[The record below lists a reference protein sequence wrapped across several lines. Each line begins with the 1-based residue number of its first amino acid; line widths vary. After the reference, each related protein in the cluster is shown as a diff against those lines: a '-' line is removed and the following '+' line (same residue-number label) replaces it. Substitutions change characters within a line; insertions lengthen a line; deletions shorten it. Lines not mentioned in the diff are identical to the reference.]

1 MTKKDDVGYKKPPR
15 HTQFKPGKSGNPA
28 GRPKGKKNL
37 KTLLEQR
44 LRKTVTI
51 VEKGRKKTVTM
62 GEVVVA
68 KLIADAA
75 AGDALAR
82 RDLIRLMEGMIDKPE
97 TGLRIFYLDAED
109 QNV

>member
-15 HTQFKPGKSGNPA
+15 HSQFKPGKSGNPA

-51 VEKGRKKTVTM
+51 MEKGRKKTLTM
-62 GEVVVA
+62 GELVVA
-68 KLIADAA
+68 KLVADAA
-75 AGDALAR
+75 SGDALAR
-82 RDLIRLMEGMIDKPE
+82 KDLIRLMEGLIDKPD
-97 TGLRIFYLDAED
+97 TALRIIYMDEED
-109 QNV
+109 RNA